1 MRQTRLSP
9 VMTLD
14 LELSPVHTKESI
26 FQKGML
32 SALCNITRKL
42 WLFLVFFLSEV
53 GQCDDNPKMQDSEMI
68 TPGCNHSIL
77 HANEQTALQLQLLA
91 DFLLALQQFHNAPCV
106 HWNGATW
113 SSQAVAGQAPGK
125 VYHVLG
131 SSLMQQQTE
140 LLIAKHWKLCLLL
153 QYCCH
158 LHKK

>member
-1 MRQTRLSP
+1 
-9 VMTLD
+9 
-14 LELSPVHTKESI
+14 
-26 FQKGML
+26 ML
-32 SALCNITRKL
+32 FATSQGN
-42 WLFLVFFLSEV
+42 FVFFLSEV

-91 DFLLALQQFHNAPCV
+91 DFLLAPQQLHNAPCV

-113 SSQAVAGQAPGK
+113 SSQVVAGQAPGK